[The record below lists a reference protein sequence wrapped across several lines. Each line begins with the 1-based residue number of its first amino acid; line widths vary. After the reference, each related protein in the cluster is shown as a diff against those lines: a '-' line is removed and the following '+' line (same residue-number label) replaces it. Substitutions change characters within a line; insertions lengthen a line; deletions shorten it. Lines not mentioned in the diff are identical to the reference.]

1 MARGPSQPSR
11 EERDLVIRARA
22 GDAQAAGELFVRF
35 WRAARAAAYAVVR
48 DLANAE
54 DAAAEAF
61 RVALPRLDRLRDPD
75 RFGPWLRRIVRR
87 VASRESARNRSD
99 SGSLE
104 QVPPATTP
112 DPARS
117 LELREMA
124 LLVSQ
129 AVERLPAAER
139 EAVILYYFEGYA
151 GDDAARFLDIPVGT
165 LRRRLHDRRIRLRR
179 QLTRTLETR
188 KDDSDAHAQLP
199 TRVRTLL
206 STDAPQSQWYDVTRE
221 LLLTRPIP
229 FRLLT
234 DLASK
239 VSVSKAHGDFVN
251 RVLTRP
257 QGPLL
262 EDSGPSG
269 EAARALRAALGNC
282 EDWVMDSSSAARAL
296 PDLLRRD
303 TAGRLVGMA
312 AGVMPPALLSGR
324 PGRYVRVT
332 RGLLFDDDA
341 AGVMDPAELFV
352 RSESLGMMTEGTR
365 RARLSDVLDVHWVER
380 RPMELSE
387 VEIWVTGIADQLIPR
402 AETRCSAQVGLR
414 YRSALRLTFHGDA
427 RPAAIGGVLAA
438 WPGAPEGTH
447 VVHVRF
453 YVEVW
458 AQMRSG
464 RPVPTQEFPLPA
476 PRPEQTTKGRRR
488 PSPSRSRDAY

>member
-1 MARGPSQPSR
+1 M
-11 EERDLVIRARA
+11 
-22 GDAQAAGELFVRF
+22 
-35 WRAARAAAYAVVR
+35 
-48 DLANAE
+48 ANAE

-61 RVALPRLDRLRDPD
+61 RVALPRLNRLRDPD

-87 VASRESARNRSD
+87 VARRESTRSHSD
-99 SGSLE
+99 TELLE
-104 QVPPATTP
+104 QVLPATTP
-112 DPARS
+112 DPTLV
-117 LELREMA
+117 LERREMA

-139 EAVILYYFEGYA
+139 EAVVLYYFEGYA

-165 LRRRLHDRRIRLRR
+165 LRRRLHDGRIRLRR

-188 KDDSDAHAQLP
+188 EDDSAAHVQLQA
-199 TRVRTLL
+199 RVRTLL

-234 DLASK
+234 DL
-239 VSVSKAHGDFVN
+239 VSQVSISKAHGDFVN
-251 RVLTRP
+251 RVMTRP
-257 QGPLL
+257 EGPLL
-262 EDSGPSG
+262 DDPGPAG
-269 EAARALRAALGNC
+269 EAARALRAALGSC
-282 EDWVMDSSSAARAL
+282 EDWMMDRSSVWRAL
-296 PDLLRRD
+296 PHLLRRHA
-303 TAGRLVGMA
+303 AGRVAGMA
-312 AGVMPPALLSGR
+312 PAVMPPALLSGR

-341 AGVMDPAELFV
+341 AAVMDPADLFV
-352 RSESLGMMTEGTR
+352 RSESLGMLTEGLR
-365 RARLSDVLDVHWVER
+365 RTRLSDVLDVHWVEP

-387 VEIWVTGIADQLIPR
+387 VETWVTGIADHLVPR
-402 AETRCSAQVGLR
+402 ATTRCSAQVGLR
-414 YRSALRLTFHGDA
+414 YRSALRLTFQGDP
-427 RPAAIGGVLAA
+427 RPAAIGGVLAP

-476 PRPEQTTKGRRR
+476 APPSETTTKGRRR
-488 PSPSRSRDAY
+488 PVKKGDHR